1 MAKIVTG
8 DRVAKQ
14 ARLRIGCTA
23 AIFNPTRD
31 KILLTRR
38 SDNGL
43 WCLPGGGMDAGETAA
58 ECCEREVWEETGLMV
73 KAKRLIGIYTTPHV
87 LVEYRDGTKAQIVA
101 MLFEVEIIGGQ
112 AGLSNEV
119 TEYGYFNADESA
131 KLELMYHHRERVAD
145 IFAQREAAFIK

>member
-8 DRVAKQ
+8 DRVTRH
-14 ARLRIGCTA
+14 ARLKVGCAA
-23 AIFNPTRD
+23 AIFNATRD

-43 WCLPGGGMDAGETAA
+43 WCLPGGGMDPGESAA

-73 KAKRLIGIYTTPHV
+73 KVKRLIGIYTTPHV
-87 LVEYRDGTKAQIVA
+87 LIEYRDGNRVQIVS
-101 MLFEVEIIGGQ
+101 MLFEVEVIGGH

-119 TEYGYFNADESA
+119 TEYGYFGPDEAA
-131 KLELMYHHRERVAD
+131 KLDLMYHHRERVTD
-145 IFAQREAAFIK
+145 IFANPQEAIIK